1 LALFDEGDEVVIPA
15 PYWVSF
21 PEQVRLA
28 GARPVFVPTA
38 EAAGFKLDP
47 ERLRQALT
55 PRTKGLILNYP
66 SNPTG
71 ACYGRDELRAIAKV
85 CVEHDLS
92 VVADE
97 IYSRLIYDGRT
108 FTGIASVH
116 EDMPSRTVAI
126 NGMSKAYCMTGW
138 RIGYA
143 AGPRDV
149 IAAMAR
155 LQSHT
160 TSNATSISQWASL
173 AALSADDDGSSMV
186 EEFQRRRDEIVAGL
200 ESIPGLQC
208 LPPDGAFYVFPSVKG
223 LLGRCAGASAITTSE
238 QLAVYL
244 LERARVAVVPGD
256 GFGAPDHIRLSYAT
270 STERI
275 REGIAR
281 VRDAISGLE

>member
-1 LALFDEGDEVVIPA
+1 
-15 PYWVSF
+15 
-21 PEQVRLA
+21 
-28 GARPVFVPTA
+28 
-38 EAAGFKLDP
+38 
-47 ERLRQALT
+47 
-55 PRTKGLILNYP
+55 
-66 SNPTG
+66 
-71 ACYGRDELRAIAKV
+71 
-85 CVEHDLS
+85 
-92 VVADE
+92 
-97 IYSRLIYDGRT
+97 
-108 FTGIASVH
+108 
-116 EDMPSRTVAI
+116 
-126 NGMSKAYCMTGW
+126 
-138 RIGYA
+138 
-143 AGPRDV
+143 V

-208 LPPDGAFYVFPSVKG
+208 LPPDGAFYVFPSVKS